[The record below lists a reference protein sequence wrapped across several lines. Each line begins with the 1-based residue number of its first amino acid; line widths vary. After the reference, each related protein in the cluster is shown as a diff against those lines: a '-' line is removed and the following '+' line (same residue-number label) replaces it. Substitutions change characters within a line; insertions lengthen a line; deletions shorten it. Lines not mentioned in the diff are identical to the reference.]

1 MGMFLGS
8 LLFGALMGAY
18 QAHQQKKQTEQ
29 LAKIQKEGIAHEML
43 ANAGKAN
50 PETKQDAIKFDDDAA
65 KKSAWQNNIVAKAQK
80 QGFGGAGDSKFGVA

>member
-8 LLFGALMGAY
+8 LLASVLIGAY
-18 QAHQQKKQTEQ
+18 QSHQQKK
-29 LAKIQKEGIAHEML
+29 LAEKQAQIQKEGIAHQML
-43 ANAGKAN
+43 AEAGKAN